1 MANLTN
7 DQTEFNNEN
16 NPIEYQT
23 DISLEN
29 SDDDEIVKDDDEG
42 INQPFDPT
50 KIRVDTRQ
58 MTIDLVISRIRH
70 GEIELDPS
78 FQRADVWTEKAQ
90 SKLIESILLRI
101 PLPAF
106 YMGAIDEEK
115 WVVIDG
121 RQRLTAL
128 RKFILDQNLKLI
140 ELQYF
145 QELLNKTYDEI
156 PRKYQRRILETQ
168 LTVSVVEEGT
178 PPAVKYNIFRRI
190 NTGGVSL
197 SPQEIRNALN
207 QGKATELLKR
217 LANMNEFKQVTHLD
231 KSLKKKRMVDQ
242 EFVLGFLSFT
252 INNHQNYYQYESRDD
267 FFHDAMKKINTKISE
282 NKLKEIERNFQ
293 RSMVAAYNIFG
304 ESAFRKISNKN
315 RRKYPINEALFEAW
329 SVNLSKLND
338 DEISI
343 LKEKKDELKQRFID
357 LVDHD
362 QEFLR
367 SISQASEKVS
377 LRFDTIEKI
386 IQEVLEL

>member
-1 MANLTN
+1 L
-7 DQTEFNNEN
+7 
-16 NPIEYQT
+16 
-23 DISLEN
+23 
-29 SDDDEIVKDDDEG
+29 
-42 INQPFDPT
+42 
-50 KIRVDTRQ
+50 
-58 MTIDLVISRIRH
+58 
-70 GEIELDPS
+70 
-78 FQRADVWTEKAQ
+78 TEKAQ

-128 RKFILDQNLKLI
+128 KKFILDQNLKLI

-145 QELLNKTYDEI
+145 KEELLNKTYDEI

-242 EFVLGFLSFT
+242 EFVVGFLAFT
-252 INNHQNYYQYESRDD
+252 INNHQDYYQYESRDD
-267 FFHDAMKKINTKISE
+267 FFHDAMKKINTKILE

-304 ESAFRKISNKN
+304 ESAFRKISNQN

-338 DEISI
+338 YEISI
-343 LKEKKDELKQRFID
+343 LKEKKDELKQKFID